1 MRKMK
6 KTKIIDFMPAIIF
19 FGFIFVIMILLFVL
33 PKSEYSAQEKKK
45 LADFPEMNVEKV
57 VNAEFQ
63 NQLDTYMSD
72 HIPARNFWAG
82 LSSDYELAVG
92 RNGSK
97 GIYLGSDGY
106 LFPKPTKSTDNLMKN
121 AGYIKEFADD
131 SDIPIYMTV
140 VPSSGF
146 INSSKLPF
154 NHEPYIDGEM
164 IASFGKSLGDNVKF
178 TDVCKSFSELSSS
191 RQLYYKTDHHWTS
204 EGAFECYKLL
214 APSMGYDPLSE
225 DAFSKK
231 KIEGFYGTSYS
242 KSALWMMAPDTI
254 ELWQNKAQPKDSGTV
269 EITDG
274 KDSKKLSS
282 YFSYEQLEN
291 DDKYP
296 VFLDGNH
303 SLVRIKNSNVTG
315 GKLIVVKDSYG
326 HTIVPFLSQ
335 NYSEIIMVD
344 MRYYKKEISALAE
357 KEKADG
363 ILFIYSLD
371 NLAAD
376 NNLAYLF

>member
-204 EGAFECYKLL
+204 EGAYECYSLL
-214 APSMGYDPLSE
+214 GGLMDYAPVPESSFRKE
-225 DAFSKK
+225 R
-231 KIEGFYGTSYS
+231 INNFYGTSYS
-242 KSALWMMAPDTI
+242 KSALWTVSPDKMD
-254 ELWQNKAQPKDSGTV
+254 LWSNQEQPEGSVKV
-269 EITDG
+269 EIRDG
-274 KDSKKLSS
+274 SDVKSSES
-282 YFSYEQLEN
+282 YFFLERLN
-291 DDKYP
+291 EDDKYP

-303 SLVRIKNSNVTG
+303 SLVTITNSAAKG
-315 GKLIVVKDSYG
+315 GTLVVIKDSYA

-335 NYSEIIMVD
+335 NYSKIIMAD
-344 MRYYKKEISALAE
+344 LRYYKKEISALAE
-357 KEKADG
+357 EENADAVL
-363 ILFIYSLD
+363 ILYSLD
-371 NLAAD
+371 NLSAD